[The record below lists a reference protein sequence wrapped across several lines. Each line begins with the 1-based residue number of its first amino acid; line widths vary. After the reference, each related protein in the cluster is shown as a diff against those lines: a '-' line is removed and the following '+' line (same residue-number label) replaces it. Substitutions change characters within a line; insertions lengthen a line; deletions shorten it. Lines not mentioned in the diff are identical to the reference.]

1 MMVSALT
8 DQGGAHVVPR
18 EPSPRICSN
27 TLRSFSGRRNS
38 TRYWRCLSARVS
50 SVHPATEGVSKVLI
64 PCTLRVGTLERA
76 QAGLTP
82 WRLQQAQANVRQQGS
97 GLERLEALWA
107 DGEETESKEAEET
120 VAEPQWRY

>member
-1 MMVSALT
+1 
-8 DQGGAHVVPR
+8 
-18 EPSPRICSN
+18 
-27 TLRSFSGRRNS
+27 
-38 TRYWRCLSARVS
+38 
-50 SVHPATEGVSKVLI
+50 VLI

-120 VAEPQWRY
+120 VAEPQWGY